1 MLYGRGKYLYVRNKK
16 LLYIYNYMYIFQ
28 GLVALVTGGA
38 SGLGLGVV
46 RRFIKEGAKVAIADL
61 PKSKGNE
68 IADELGASAVFT
80 PMDVC
85 MK

>member
-1 MLYGRGKYLYVRNKK
+1 M
-16 LLYIYNYMYIFQ
+16 
-28 GLVALVTGGA
+28 
-38 SGLGLGVV
+38 GLGVV

>member
-1 MLYGRGKYLYVRNKK
+1 
-16 LLYIYNYMYIFQ
+16 MYIFQ

-61 PKSKGNE
+61 PRSRGNE
-68 IADELGASAVFT
+68 IADELGESAIFT

-85 MK
+85 MKQVS